1 MSDLEESSHDGDGS
15 AGLPSSWHYHHWNL
29 FGWKL
34 PYYASPITQILLL
47 SFTCFLCPGMF
58 NALSGLGGGGQVNA
72 DVANKATVALY
83 STFATTAFFGGTVCN
98 LLGIQKTLFVG
109 TIGYPLYVGSFLS
122 YNHNQNEPFVISAG
136 AILGICAGLLWTAQ
150 GAIMMAYAT
159 EGEKGR
165 YIAIFWAIF
174 NAGAVIGGLVPL
186 IQNISSTQSSV
197 GDGTYIGFLALTLVG
212 CFSSIAL
219 CKTRRVIRPD
229 GSAIAVTQQPTWK
242 SEILGV
248 WKVIHSQP
256 AILLLF
262 PLFFASNW
270 FYTYQ
275 FNDVNLARFNIRTRS
290 LNNLMY
296 WLSQIIG
303 AYLFGI
309 LLDLKQFRRR
319 TRSVGGLAAL
329 FITTMVTWGCGY
341 AFQRTYTRESVASG
355 ETSHIDWTDD
365 AFPAPFVLY
374 WFYGFF
380 DAVWQTYVY
389 WLMGALTNS
398 SSRLAYFA
406 GMYKGLQSAGA
417 AVMYRL
423 DSLEKPYMALFISNW
438 VLLPVSLI
446 LVFPVAYYMVHEHS
460 DVESD
465 QEPEVSAGVK
475 AEKPAVEIKS

>member
-1 MSDLEESSHDGDGS
+1 MSDTENS
-15 AGLPSSWHYHHWNL
+15 AVGPDTQTSLPNSWHYRRPSI
-29 FGWKL
+29 FGWKF
-34 PYYASPITQILLL
+34 PYYASPEMQVLLL

-122 YNHNQNEPFVISAG
+122 YNHTENEPFVISAG

-174 NAGAVIGGLVPL
+174 NTGAVIGGLIPL
-186 IQNISSTQSSV
+186 IQNVASTQSSV

-212 CFSSIAL
+212 CVSSIAL

-229 GSAIAVTQQPTWK
+229 GSTIAVTEQPTWK
-242 SEILGV
+242 SELIGV

-303 AYLFGI
+303 AYIFGY
-309 LLDLKQFRRR
+309 LLDLKQFNRR
-319 TRSVGGLAAL
+319 TRSIGGLAAL
-329 FITTMVTWGCGY
+329 FIITMVTWGCGY
-341 AFQRTYTRESVASG
+341 AFQKTYTRESVASG
-355 ETSHIDWTDD
+355 ETPHLDWTDD
-365 AFPAPFVLY
+365 GFAAPFVLY

-423 DSLEKPYMALFISNW
+423 DSLEHPYMALLISNW
-438 VLLPVSLI
+438 VLLPASLI
-446 LVFPVAYYMVHEHS
+446 LAFPVAYWMVHEHS
-460 DVESD
+460 DVDSVE
-465 QEPEVSAGVK
+465 EIVK
-475 AEKPAVEIKS
+475 SSEMEMEKPATEMKP